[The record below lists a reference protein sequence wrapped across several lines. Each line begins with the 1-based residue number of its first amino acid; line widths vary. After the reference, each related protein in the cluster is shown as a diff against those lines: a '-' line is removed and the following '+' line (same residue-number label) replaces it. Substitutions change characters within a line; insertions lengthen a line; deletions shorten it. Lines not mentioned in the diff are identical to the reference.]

1 MSPTTA
7 DLLLAIATRRAAD
20 AARRLAEL
28 LKGAK

>member
-1 MSPTTA
+1 MTTTA
-7 DLLLAIATRRAAD
+7 DLLADLRTRRAAN